1 MSRGYKDLEVWQ
13 MAMDLVVECYRST
26 GAFPASAAY
35 GIVAQIRRA
44 AASVPANIAEGQGR
58 RSPGDFSR
66 FLDRAYGSLMELETQ
81 LMLANRLDYMGPQA
95 TDALLT
101 RTGQIG
107 KLLNGLRT
115 SVRSR

>member
-13 MAMDLVVECYRST
+13 MAMDLVVECYRS
-26 GAFPASAAY
+26 
-35 GIVAQIRRA
+35 
-44 AASVPANIAEGQGR
+44 
-58 RSPGDFSR
+58 PGDFSR
-66 FLDRAYGSLMELETQ
+66 FLDIAYGSLMELETQ